1 MHKDIMACT
10 ILTQICINDKIS
22 INNQKP
28 IDKPPEL
35 IKVSEKQLRKVKIS
49 IENFL
54 TGPDKSELLQL
65 KLGKLR
71 FNLQLKEKNF
81 TDKFLV
87 SQNVS
92 EYFSQ
97 DQNEI
102 NLKFGSKYP
111 KLDSLDFNEFDELID
126 DYSLVFKYIVSNDTV
141 KTVKS
146 IINLA
151 NNFEAV
157 VASVDERIRKVLKE
171 LKEFEKPSE
180 QNFNGEIKKIRD
192 DIEELSFQMG
202 LVKSN
207 AEKDTLQMEISRKSC
222 KINELRS
229 QNILALSESRC
240 RLYQN
245 SLNSQ
250 GTLNHLRTRSF
261 ASQQKPPSSEP
272 VLKQNIQILTQDL
285 KSLQSLIPVLS
296 QSLSSLT
303 PNPNA

>member
-1 MHKDIMACT
+1 MACT

-22 INNQKP
+22 LTNP
-28 IDKPPEL
+28 EPVDKPPEL
-35 IKVSEKQLRKVKIS
+35 IKVSEQQLRRVKIS
-49 IENFL
+49 IEDFL
-54 TGPDKSELLQL
+54 TGHNKSELLQL

-71 FNLQLKEKNF
+71 LNLQLKEKNL
-81 TDKFLV
+81 TDKLFV

-102 NLKFGSKYP
+102 NLKFGSDLP
-111 KLDSLDFNEFDELID
+111 RLNSLDFNEFDELID
-126 DYSLVFKYIVSNDTV
+126 DYSLVFQYIVSNDSI
-141 KTVKS
+141 KTVKA
-146 IINLA
+146 ILNLA
-151 NNFEAV
+151 KDFETV
-157 VASVDERIRKVLKE
+157 INSVDERIKKVLKE

-180 QNFNGEIKKIRD
+180 QNFNEEIKRIKD
-192 DIEELSFQMG
+192 DIEELHFQTG
-202 LVKSN
+202 LVKSS
-207 AEKDTLQMEISRKSC
+207 AEKDILQMEITRKSC

-250 GTLNHLRTRSF
+250 GGLNHFRARSF
-261 ASQQKPPSSEP
+261 ASQQTLPPSEP
-272 VLKQNIQILTQDL
+272 ALKQNIAMLAQAL
-285 KSLQSLIPVLS
+285 KSLQSLFPSLS

-303 PNPNA
+303 SNA